1 MAAGGTMNIERCSKC
16 GSHLNFSMDYSGG
29 NPVIVYTCSN
39 CNFTTF
45 GEAYISDNKTTTT
58 VGSSMATN
66 STTTV
71 YEPTDMIKKN
81 SGMSIFTMR

>member
-1 MAAGGTMNIERCSKC
+1 VRIEKCPKC
-16 GSHLNFSMDYSGG
+16 GSYLNFSMDYSAG
-29 NPVIVYTCSN
+29 NPVIVYTCGS

-71 YEPTDMIKKN
+71 YEPTGVVKKN
-81 SGMSIFTMR
+81 NSRTTFTMR